1 MATGGTRKVIVS
13 CAVTGAVHVP
23 SQSPYLPLTPEQI
36 AESAIGAAEA
46 GAAILHLHARRPEDG
61 KPTPDPEVFMSFL
74 PRIAAATNAVVN
86 ITTGGGQGMTL
97 EERLAAARRARPE
110 MCSLNMGSM
119 NFGRYGIAS
128 RIKEWRFDWEAADLE
143 SSRDY
148 IFRNTYKD
156 IEYVLQEIGAYG
168 TRFEFECY
176 DVGHLY
182 NLAHFLDRKLVEPPL
197 FVQTIFGI
205 LGGIGT
211 DPEDLLHMKRTADR
225 LFGDAYVW
233 SILGAG
239 RHQINLTTMGA
250 IMGGNIRTGLEDSV
264 YLGKGQLAESNAAL
278 VAKMVRILGELSLEI
293 ATPDEARATLRL
305 KGRANVG
312 F

>member
-1 MATGGTRKVIVS
+1 MAASGARKVIVT

-23 SQSPYLPLTPEQI
+23 SQSPYLPLTPDEI
-36 AESAIGAAEA
+36 ADSAIGAAEA
-46 GAAILHLHARRPEDG
+46 GAAILHLHARRAEDG
-61 KPTPDPEVFMSFL
+61 RPTPDPDVFMRFL
-74 PRIAAATNAVVN
+74 PRIAAATEAVVN

-97 EERLAAARRARPE
+97 EERLAAARRAKPE

-119 NFGRYGIAS
+119 NFGRYGIAN

-182 NLAHFLDRKLVEPPL
+182 NLAHFLDRGLVQPPL

-211 DPEDLLHMKRTADR
+211 DAEDLLHMKRTADR

-239 RHQINLTTMGA
+239 RHQINLITMGA
-250 IMGGNIRTGLEDSV
+250 IMGGNVRTGLEDSV
-264 YLGKGQLAESNAAL
+264 YLGKGQLAQSNADL
-278 VAKMVRILGELSLEI
+278 VAKVRRILGELSLET
-293 ATPDEARATLRL
+293 ATPDEARATLGL